1 MKTRIN
7 PIGGRWSPWIGSIL
21 LVNFAVVCALKI
33 IHGMAGDILWMSHLG
48 LLIAGIGFVRRSTVV
63 VCTALIGI
71 GVFHGIWLVDC
82 LTWLFSGVW
91 PLGVTSYLQGAD
103 MSVWAATAH
112 HFYLAPLLV
121 AMVWRH
127 KDCPKVSL
135 VAAIGLFLLLSV
147 LSRAFLTPAENVNYA
162 FRVET
167 DLDWKILEWANNL
180 PAVGY
185 LLMVNVFVSVVFF
198 VPTHAMLWYCCAAR
212 LSAERRT
219 ANIQHPTSHTE

>member
-33 IHGMAGDILWMSHLG
+33 IHGIAGDILWMSNLG

-82 LTWLFSGVW
+82 LTWLFSGGL

-103 MSVWAATAH
+103 MSVWAAKRNADVKLESAAHTMARTYTTA
-112 HFYLAPLLV
+112 LRREKSLISP
-121 AMVWRH
+121 W
-127 KDCPKVSL
+127 KKKQDTTPKNTTN
-135 VAAIGLFLLLSV
+135 A
-147 LSRAFLTPAENVNYA
+147 
-162 FRVET
+162 
-167 DLDWKILEWANNL
+167 
-180 PAVGY
+180 
-185 LLMVNVFVSVVFF
+185 
-198 VPTHAMLWYCCAAR
+198 
-212 LSAERRT
+212 
-219 ANIQHPTSHTE
+219 